1 MKKELYESYFKG
13 KKVTVLSLG
22 LLGRGLGDT
31 EFLLENGAD
40 VICTDTRSEE
50 VLKDSVREITK
61 NAWPNLLLIL
71 GENRLEDFEKRDF
84 ILTCTG
90 LPRDYAPLVHA
101 LEKNIP
107 VYMSAALVVKILYEK
122 IRSVK
127 VIGITGTRGKSTT
140 TYLIHHMLTSV
151 GRKAHLGG
159 NVRGVANLPLLK
171 DIEEG
176 DYLVL
181 ELDSWQL
188 QGFKDLGISPH
199 VAVFTS
205 FLDDHLNY
213 YKGDRDVYFNDKA
226 GIFINQK
233 KGDVTIVSPQAHSE
247 LLKRG
252 YGDDVIVPVVSAR
265 ESPLIGAHN
274 EVNVSLALEV
284 MKVLGVS
291 SEEAYKGLE
300 SFSVPEGRLQ
310 SLGEI
315 NGIYIYNDNN
325 ATTPD
330 AVIAGIHG
338 VAKAHGVKPI
348 VICGGSDKGLDIR
361 ELERVLKEETKE
373 VIYLSGTGTEKIS
386 LERRYEYEKLEDCFK
401 KAVTLALPD
410 DILLFAPGFASFSPY
425 FKNEY
430 ERNDEFMRV
439 VRELKEEEK
448 KAV

>member
-1 MKKELYESYFKG
+1 MKKELYESYFKD

-84 ILTCTG
+84 VLTCTG
-90 LPRDYAPLVHA
+90 LPRDYAPLVLA

-107 VYMSAALVVKILYEK
+107 VYMSAALAVKILYEK
-122 IRSVK
+122 IRGVK

-140 TYLIHHMLTSV
+140 TYLIHHMLTSA

-233 KGDVTIVSPQAHSE
+233 KEDVTIVSPQAHAE

-252 YGDDVIVPVVSAR
+252 YGDDVLVPTVSAK
-265 ESPLIGAHN
+265 ESPLVGAHN

-284 MKVLGVS
+284 MKVLGIK
-291 SEEAYKGLE
+291 SEDAHKALQT
-300 SFSVPEGRLQ
+300 FSAPEGRLQ
-310 SLGEI
+310 NVGEM
-315 NGIYIYNDNN
+315 GGVTIYNDNN

-330 AVIAGIHG
+330 ALIAGIHG
-338 VAKAHGVKPI
+338 VTKKHGVKPI
-348 VICGGSDKGLDIR
+348 VICGGADKGLDLIR
-361 ELERVLKEETKE
+361 LEETLKNNTK
-373 VIYLSGTGTEKIS
+373 VIVYLKGTGTEKIS
-386 LERRYEYEKLEDCFK
+386 LEKQYLYETLEECFK
-401 KAVTLALPD
+401 KALSFGVEGD
-410 DILLFAPGFASFSPY
+410 VILYAPGFASFSPY

-430 ERNDEFMRV
+430 EKNDEFMRL
-439 VRELKEEEK
+439 VREAKEKGGE
-448 KAV
+448 